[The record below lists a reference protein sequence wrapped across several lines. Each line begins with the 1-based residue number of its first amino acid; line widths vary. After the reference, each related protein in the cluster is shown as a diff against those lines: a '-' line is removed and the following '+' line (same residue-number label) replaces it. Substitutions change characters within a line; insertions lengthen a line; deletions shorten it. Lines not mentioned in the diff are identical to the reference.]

1 MVDELFAILERL
13 GERQYGREAVS
24 QLEHALQC
32 ATLAERDGA
41 APAQVTAA
49 LLHDL
54 GHLVDG
60 QGAPEPDVEIEGDLR
75 HEERAARYLSRW
87 FGPEVTE
94 PIRLHVPA
102 KRYLVATDPAYG
114 TLLSPESARSLELQG
129 GAMDAGEAEAFRR
142 QPYAAEAVALRRW
155 DDLAKAPDATTPPLQ
170 HFRSAVEACL

>member
-1 MVDELFAILERL
+1 MT
-13 GERQYGREAVS
+13 S
-24 QLEHALQC
+24 
-32 ATLAERDGA
+32 ATWS
-41 APAQVTAA
+41 TARA
-49 LLHDL
+49 RPSRTWRSRATC
-54 GHLVDG
+54 GTRNG
-60 QGAPEPDVEIEGDLR
+60 
-75 HEERAARYLSRW
+75 AARYLSRW

-155 DDLAKAPDATTPPLQ
+155 DDLAKAPDAATPPLQ